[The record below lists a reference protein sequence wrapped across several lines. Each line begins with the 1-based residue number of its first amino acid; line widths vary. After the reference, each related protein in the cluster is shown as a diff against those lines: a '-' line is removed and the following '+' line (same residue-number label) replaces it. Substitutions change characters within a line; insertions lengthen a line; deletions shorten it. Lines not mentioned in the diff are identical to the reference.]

1 MDGKDW
7 KVGDVLYGVSEK
19 KDLIYRCI
27 HHHKIGKPIFVPVN
41 NRKSAVKFTAT
52 VAKIFY
58 GEDGTVLLVEMNATV
73 NQGFHIKYSHTAM
86 LDPKTFLS
94 VGKFKEIVVWS
105 DVKV

>member
-19 KDLIYRCI
+19 EDLTYRCI
-27 HHHKIGKPIFVPVN
+27 RPKNSKPIFVPVN
-41 NRKSAVKFTAT
+41 NRKSAVKFTAI

-58 GEDGTVLLVEMNATV
+58 GEDGTVLQVEMNAKV
-73 NQGFHIKYSHTAM
+73 NQGFHVKYSHTAM
-86 LDPKTFLS
+86 LEPKTFLS
-94 VGKFKEIVVWS
+94 TGKFKETVVWS